1 LTEIIVGGDDTTPE
15 NLQRVLSQFEI
26 DFEIVPDD
34 RDDPE
39 RSEQQIESEI
49 VQQDQ
54 EWGFAPDDV
63 EQEVQEPDQDETT
76 QAGPIMTFYTQERQ
90 DLTDLCLVLC
100 VNT

>member
-1 LTEIIVGGDDTTPE
+1 MTEIIVGGDDTTPE

-54 EWGFAPDDV
+54 E
-63 EQEVQEPDQDETT
+63 
-76 QAGPIMTFYTQERQ
+76 
-90 DLTDLCLVLC
+90 
-100 VNT
+100 